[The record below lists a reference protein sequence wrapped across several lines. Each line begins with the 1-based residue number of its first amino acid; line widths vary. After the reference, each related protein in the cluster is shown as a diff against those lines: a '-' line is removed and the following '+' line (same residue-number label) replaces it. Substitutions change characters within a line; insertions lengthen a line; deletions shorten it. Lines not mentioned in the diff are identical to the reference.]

1 MLLHHPSK
9 PYFIKLIKLA
19 VPIIVGQLGIVLVS
33 FVDTFMVG
41 YYGVK
46 ELAAASFVN
55 NVTMILIVAGLGFA
69 MGLSPLVSD
78 AVGRGDIHKAGAL
91 LKAGLKTNGIL
102 AAIVGF
108 ILLGLYLNLDKMG
121 QPAELMPLIKD
132 YFVIVS
138 FSILTT
144 FFFNTFKQ
152 FTDGTLNTTVSMVIV
167 ITSNLINIVGNYLL
181 IYGKYGFPEMGLM
194 GAGIST
200 LIARLYTI
208 VAMVGYFLYSK
219 KMAGFRQGF
228 TASHNSSYH
237 MKEITKLG
245 TPVCLQMT
253 LESTSFSLIIIMVG
267 WLGANALATHQVMA
281 TISQLCFTFYIAVGN
296 AASILIS
303 NLNGQGMKKAILT
316 TAKAGYGI
324 ILLITFISNGFI
336 ILNFD
341 NLVSFF
347 TTSSEV
353 KVLAS
358 ILLVP
363 FMLYQIGDGLQIFF
377 SNALRGIQRVK
388 PILPTAFIA
397 YIVISIPASYIF
409 GFIFGLGLKG
419 IWYGYPISLTFAGVL
434 YYAKFRKYQKLLHN
448 TGSTH

>member
-1 MLLHHPSK
+1 
-9 PYFIKLIKLA
+9 
-19 VPIIVGQLGIVLVS
+19 
-33 FVDTFMVG
+33 
-41 YYGVK
+41 
-46 ELAAASFVN
+46 
-55 NVTMILIVAGLGFA
+55 
-69 MGLSPLVSD
+69 
-78 AVGRGDIHKAGAL
+78 
-91 LKAGLKTNGIL
+91 
-102 AAIVGF
+102 
-108 ILLGLYLNLDKMG
+108 
-121 QPAELMPLIKD
+121 
-132 YFVIVS
+132 
-138 FSILTT
+138 
-144 FFFNTFKQ
+144 
-152 FTDGTLNTTVSMVIV
+152 MVIV

-228 TASHNSSYH
+228 MASHNSSTH

-245 TPVCLQMT
+245 TPVCLQMM
-253 LESTSFSLIIIMVG
+253 LESTSFS
-267 WLGANALATHQVMA
+267 
-281 TISQLCFTFYIAVGN
+281 
-296 AASILIS
+296 
-303 NLNGQGMKKAILT
+303 
-316 TAKAGYGI
+316 
-324 ILLITFISNGFI
+324 LLITFISNGFI

-363 FMLYQIGDGLQIFF
+363 FVLYQVGDGLQIFF

-388 PILPTAFIA
+388 PILPIAFIA
-397 YIVISIPASYIF
+397 YIVISLPASYIF

-419 IWYGYPISLTFAGVL
+419 IWFGYPIFLTFAGVL

-448 TGSTH
+448 AE